1 MHAWVFRNRA
11 RLRLIYG
18 PAPAPLP
25 LPALPAAAPAGLR
38 PPVPKDAGTVQRR
51 ARYVV
56 LKPMPRRG

>member
-18 PAPAPLP
+18 PALAPCP
-25 LPALPAAAPAGLR
+25 PPALPSAAPN
-38 PPVPKDAGTVQRR
+38 VPDVAASTDAGTVQRR

-56 LKPMPRRG
+56 IKPMPRRT